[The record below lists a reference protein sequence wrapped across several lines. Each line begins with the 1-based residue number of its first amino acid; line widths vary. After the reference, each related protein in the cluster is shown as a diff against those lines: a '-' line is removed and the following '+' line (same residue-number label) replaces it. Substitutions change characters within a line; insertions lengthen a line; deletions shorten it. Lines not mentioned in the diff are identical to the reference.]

1 VLLSKR
7 LQDSIRSL
15 GPLARDFQVL
25 VVEAERLERELNL
38 RQRRISALNTI
49 NQLAPLIALIK
60 EQEDVELMLRRIL
73 KAAIELSRAGRGLV
87 VLRDLPNSEG
97 FRIYASIGMQ
107 TDDASHEDAKLSR
120 SLIKQILQRGEG
132 VVTSNIQQDERFEPG
147 ASLLA
152 TNIRSVM
159 TTPIK
164 LEGEVIG
171 AIYVDSEL
179 SSNLF
184 NEEDL
189 EVFSAFAS
197 HAAVT
202 LNLATSLQEKRD
214 LHIQSILALVH
225 AVEAADEYTAGHS
238 KNVGYYAKG
247 IAEELGMIDKEVE
260 MMLIAGYLHDVG
272 KIAVPNSVTKAD
284 KLTDEE
290 WKAMRMHPIYGERI
304 LRNSPALKD
313 ILPAVRWHH
322 ERWDGRGYPDGLKGN
337 EIHPYARIISV
348 GDSFDAMTTDR
359 PYRKAYD
366 VDYALKEIEANI
378 GKMYERAAAE
388 AFLRAFAKGRLQ
400 LAERSTADATLV
412 HLLGESE
419 VVHR

>member
-1 VLLSKR
+1 MLLSKR
-7 LQDSIRSL
+7 LREAIKSL

-25 VVEAERLERELNL
+25 VAEAERLERELNL
-38 RQRRISALNTI
+38 RQRRITALNTV

-60 EQEDVELMLRRIL
+60 EQEDVNIMLRRIL
-73 KAAIELSRAGRGLV
+73 KAAIELSRATRGLV
-87 VLRDLPNSEG
+87 VLRDSHSEDG
-97 FRIYASIGMQ
+97 FRIYAAIGME
-107 TDDASHEDAKLSR
+107 TDASTEDAKLSR
-120 SLIKQILQRGEG
+120 TLIKQILQRGEG
-132 VVTSNIQQDERFEPG
+132 IVTTNIQQDDRFEPG

-179 SSNLF
+179 AMNLF

-214 LHIQSILALVH
+214 LHLQSILALVH
-225 AVEAADEYTAGHS
+225 AVEAADAYTAGHS
-238 KNVGYYAKG
+238 RNVGYYAKG
-247 IAEELGMIDKEVE
+247 IAEELSMADKDVE
-260 MMLIAGYLHDVG
+260 LLLIAGYLHDVG
-272 KIAVPNSVTKAD
+272 KIAVPNSVTKPGQ
-284 KLTDEE
+284 LTDEE
-290 WKAMRMHPIYGERI
+290 WQAMRMHPIYGERI

-322 ERWDGRGYPDGLKGN
+322 ERWDGKGYPDGLR
-337 EIHPYARIISV
+337 EEQIHPYARIIAV
-348 GDSFDAMTTDR
+348 ADSFDAMTTDR
-359 PYRKAYD
+359 PYRKAYS
-366 VDYALKEIEANI
+366 VDYALKDVEANI
-378 GKMYERAAAE
+378 GKMYEKEAAE

-400 LAERSTADATLV
+400 LAERSNADAALAD
-412 HLLGESE
+412 LLGETEMMRS
-419 VVHR
+419 